1 MLQQASSFLPSAADG
16 KTANSFYLSSA
27 SSAILLSAAAAAC
40 LSACSQA
47 CLPATLE
54 ASLRQRQQGARAA
67 GGGTAAAAA
76 SPQQSLQH
84 ARRSAAQEGGSSG
97 LRALRLSNDAA
108 CYNTRRLPWLLPL
121 LLLLLLLLLSSVLLC
136 VSNTKMLSM
145 VQKYSPSITGALG
158 VASPAS
164 LSAHGRV
171 QQRQRRLPKKS
182 VLVILLLGIPTK
194 QGPRKFKRMVFFTIG
209 G

>member
-1 MLQQASSFLPSAADG
+1 MLQQGQSSFLPSAADG
-16 KTANSFYLSSA
+16 KTANFFYLSSA

-84 ARRSAAQEGGSSG
+84 ARRSAAQEGGGSSG

-164 LSAHGRV
+164 LSAHGR
-171 QQRQRRLPKKS
+171 LPTTTTPAAEK
-182 VLVILLLGIPTK
+182 IL
-194 QGPRKFKRMVFFTIG
+194 FW
-209 G
+209 